1 MTARSSLMFTVLAL
15 AAAGCSDVS
24 GPNPAEQIYSA
35 ALAQWNSDGP
45 ASYDMVLKRECNLS
59 ATCDAAETDV
69 TIEVRDEV
77 VTSRTYVGTGDPQD
91 PNDDVPVEAEN
102 EDFYPDVP
110 GLFAIVRNAM
120 DGDPFFL
127 SAEYDQDFGYPAII
141 QLDMSASTNS
151 DNVVYTVVSFTP
163 VTP

>member
-1 MTARSSLMFTVLAL
+1 MTARSSLMLTVLAL

-24 GPNPAEQIYSA
+24 GPNPAEQIYNA

-45 ASYDMVLKRECNLS
+45 PSYDLVLKRECIC
-59 ATCDAAETDV
+59 TVAEIDV
-69 TIEVRDEV
+69 TILVRDEV
-77 VTSRTYVGTGDPQD
+77 VTSRTYTDTGDP
-91 PNDDVPVEAEN
+91 VEAGN
-102 EDFYPDVP
+102 ESLYPDVP
-110 GLFAIVRNAM
+110 GLFAIVRTAM

-127 SAEYDQDFGYPAII
+127 SAEYDQDFGYPTII
-141 QLDMSASTNS
+141 QLDMNASTNS

>member
-35 ALAQWNSDGP
+35 ALAQWNTTGP
-45 ASYDMVLKRECNLS
+45 ASYDMVLKRECIC
-59 ATCDAAETDV
+59 TVAEIDV
-69 TIEVRDEV
+69 TIQVRDEV
-77 VTSRTYVGTGDPQD
+77 VTSRTYTGTGDPQD
-91 PNDDVPVEAEN
+91 PNDDDPVEVGN
-102 EDFYPDVP
+102 QDLYPDVP
-110 GLFAIVRNAM
+110 GLFAIVRDAM

-127 SAEYDQDFGYPAII
+127 SAEYDQDFGYPSII
-141 QLDMSASTNS
+141 QLDMNASTNS